1 MHVRACHGL
10 MTVMKLS
17 SLQLYLVI
25 SQLLLER
32 SSFLAVTRGL
42 LHCSSD
48 VLQSLL
54 CLDLDAKQ
62 DTLFIFYNLMIPDDP
77 SIQTSTHVAA
87 DFQLSSTSIPGGVR
101 QVHKHPIRLHMM
113 TACLLTWSPLWY
125 DMGGRI
131 PD

>member
-25 SQLLLER
+25 SQLLFER

-87 DFQLSSTSIPGGVR
+87 DFQLSSTSIPGS
-101 QVHKHPIRLHMM
+101 
-113 TACLLTWSPLWY
+113 TAGAQAPNQTTYDDSLLAHLESI
-125 DMGGRI
+125 MV
-131 PD
+131 